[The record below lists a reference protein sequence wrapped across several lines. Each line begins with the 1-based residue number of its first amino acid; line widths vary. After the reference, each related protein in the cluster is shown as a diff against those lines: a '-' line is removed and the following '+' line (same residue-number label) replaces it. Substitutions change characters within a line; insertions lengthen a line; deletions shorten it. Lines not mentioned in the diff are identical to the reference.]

1 MRLNSGASSSNTH
14 TSFRHPLTRTSHYF
28 EMEIL
33 ATGKLGALA
42 IGLAKTTYP
51 LHRHPGWNS
60 GNMTSG
66 SHGNMTSGSHG
77 NMTSGSHDNVIA
89 GSHGNMNLI

>member
-1 MRLNSGASSSNTH
+1 
-14 TSFRHPLTRTSHYF
+14 
-28 EMEIL
+28 MEIL

-66 SHGNMTSGSHG
+66 SHGNMTGSHG
-77 NMTSGSHDNVIA
+77 NMTGCHGDMIVIDICL
-89 GSHGNMNLI
+89 SNITVRFLL